1 MSLTDAETYALMKRF
16 REHPDSF
23 TPEQRA
29 EWGKL
34 NKALEAWS
42 VEMTENVRFDA
53 DAKLLKIERGI
64 YDAAKARYDKTVA
77 DLAEQEH
84 DLPQDDMVGRAE
96 IQLERAKAAA
106 AFKKIELHWQSIA
119 GQFDE
124 SEERYN
130 AAVETAK
137 RHPILSHEP

>member
-1 MSLTDAETYALMKRF
+1 
-16 REHPDSF
+16 
-23 TPEQRA
+23 
-29 EWGKL
+29 
-34 NKALEAWS
+34 
-42 VEMTENVRFDA
+42 MTENVRFDA

-84 DLPQDDMVGRAE
+84 DLLRTTWWAVRRSS
-96 IQLERAKAAA
+96 ERAKAAA